1 MKIQRTPIA
10 SAIALLW
17 IGVAM
22 PAFAQQAAPVPAAAA
37 SAPTPA
43 AAASSPAKS
52 TANAPQELEKVVVTG
67 IRGALQ
73 QSINQKRNSDT
84 LVEVITA
91 EDIGKMP
98 DKNVADSL
106 QRVPGVNVA
115 TAGGTEGGFGEND
128 RVNLRGAP
136 HALTLTTLNGHTI
149 SSGDWYAANIS
160 SGGRSVSYSLFPSEL
175 IGRVQIYKSSQAKLV
190 EGGAAGSVDIETRKP
205 LDFKDNLT
213 TMANV
218 GAVYS
223 DSSKST
229 DPQVSALVNWKN
241 EAGNVGVLFQAF
253 DEKRK
258 LRRMGQ
264 EFLWWDKVATWFA
277 PDWIAA
283 NPEVEGKNISLLTGS
298 TLFEQVRQ
306 RQGGLLDAQFKVS
319 NDLSFDLSGFYS
331 KLKADN
337 INANFMLA
345 PYQVTSNNWSN
356 VGGAVPSAYTIKG
369 DTITSFTFPSTCP
382 VADCT
387 KMGASVQDII
397 SRPGSYSD
405 SKYINL
411 DANFRA
417 NDKLSF
423 TGKLGTTR
431 GTGHAQDYG
440 YEVWNAYAGN
450 SLTLHGLDSPA
461 TVTIDN
467 AGTFSPRTGADFFG
481 GWASRTTAKD
491 KEDYAQIDGTF
502 KTSFDS
508 IPVVNFGF
516 RTATHSRT
524 LENLQGDLA
533 AGAGTLANVPNGLT
547 NFPSPSLPNLL
558 ANPWTLTADSVN
570 TWGNTFITFT
580 RHGYQS
586 EFQLKEDANAAY
598 AQADFWSDLVRG
610 NFGLRIVDT
619 KERVTNSSSNDV
631 WTPVTVSNHY
641 TDVLPSAN
649 FAVDLSKQLVGRFA
663 VSRTMARPDFGQ
675 LAGLNLLDIQ
685 RTGSGG
691 NPNLKPI
698 RSNNADLSLEW
709 YFAPK
714 SLLSAGVYAMMMD
727 SYVTFGSFDAT
738 FYNNSVKAPTVYH
751 MSAAMNTTAELKGIE
766 LAYVQDLGN
775 GFGANANYTF
785 ASGKE
790 TGNAPGSA
798 CATIGNCDMVG
809 TSRDTYN
816 LGAFFENDKFS
827 ARVAYNYR
835 SKYLNGL
842 DRNSAI
848 YQSGVGTLSA
858 SLVYNVSKNLS
869 LSLEGKDLNDPVLK
883 SYATT
888 PDQPR
893 AFYRNGRQFFFS
905 LRGTL

>member
-1 MKIQRTPIA
+1 MI
-10 SAIALLW
+10 S
-17 IGVAM
+17 AM
-22 PAFAQQAAPVPAAAA
+22 PAFAQDAAPAPAAAA
-37 SAPTPA
+37 SAAP
-43 AAASSPAKS
+43 K
-52 TANAPQELEKVVVTG
+52 APQQLDTVIVTG
-67 IRGALQ
+67 IRGSLQ

-149 SSGDWYAANIS
+149 SSGDWYSANIS

-175 IGRVQIYKSSQAKLV
+175 IGRVQIYKSAQAKLV

-205 LDFKDNLT
+205 LDFKQQLT

-218 GAVYS
+218 GAVYTEAN
-223 DSSKST
+223 KKT
-229 DPQVSALVNWKN
+229 DPQLSGLVNWKN
-241 EAGNVGVLFQAF
+241 NEGNLGVLVQAF
-253 DEKRK
+253 DEKRN

-277 PDWIAA
+277 PEWIAA
-283 NPEVEGKNISLLTGS
+283 HPEVEGKNISLLTGS
-298 TLFEQVRQ
+298 TLFEQVRH
-306 RQGGLLDAQFKVS
+306 RQGGLLDVQVKVS
-319 NDLSFDLSGFYS
+319 NDLTLDLSGFYS

-345 PYQVTSNNWSN
+345 PYQNLSNNWSN
-356 VGGAVPSAYTIKG
+356 VGGANPSSYTITG
-369 DTITSFTFPSTCP
+369 DTITSLTFPSTCP

-387 KMGASVQDII
+387 KMGSSVQDVI

-411 DANFRA
+411 DATFRA
-417 NDKLSF
+417 SDKLSF
-423 TGKLGTTR
+423 NGKLGTTR

-440 YEVWNAYAGN
+440 YEVWNAYSGS
-450 SLTLHGLDSPA
+450 SLVLHGLDSPA

-467 AGTFSPRTGADFFG
+467 SGTFSPRTGADFFG

-491 KEDYAQIDGTF
+491 KEDYAQIDGTY
-502 KTSFDS
+502 KTSLDTV
-508 IPVVNFGF
+508 PVLNFGF
-516 RTATHSRT
+516 RTATHSRN
-524 LENLQGDLA
+524 LESLQGTVA

-547 NFPSPSLPNLL
+547 HFPAPPLPNLL
-558 ANPWTLTADSVN
+558 ANAWTLTSGSVN
-570 TWGNTFITFT
+570 AWGDKFITFDK
-580 RHGYQS
+580 HGYQA
-586 EFQLKEDANAAY
+586 EFQLKEEANAAY
-598 AQADFWSDLVRG
+598 AQAEFSTDLVRG
-610 NFGLRIVDT
+610 NFGLRVVDT

-631 WTPVTVSNHY
+631 WTPVTVENHY
-641 TDVLPSAN
+641 LDFLPSAN

-698 RSNNADLSLEW
+698 RSNNVDLTLEW

-738 FYNNSVKAPTVYH
+738 FYNNAVKAPTVYH
-751 MSAAMNTTAELKGIE
+751 MSAATNTTAELKGLE

-775 GFGANANYTF
+775 GFGVNANYTY

-790 TGNAPGSA
+790 TGKAPGSA
-798 CATIGNCDMVG
+798 CANTGNCDMVG

-848 YQSGVGTLSA
+848 YQTGVGTLSA
-858 SLVYNVSKNLS
+858 SLVYNLTKNLAI
-869 LSLEGKDLNDPVLK
+869 SLEGKDLNDPVLK

-893 AFYRNGRQFFFS
+893 AFYKNGRQFFFA